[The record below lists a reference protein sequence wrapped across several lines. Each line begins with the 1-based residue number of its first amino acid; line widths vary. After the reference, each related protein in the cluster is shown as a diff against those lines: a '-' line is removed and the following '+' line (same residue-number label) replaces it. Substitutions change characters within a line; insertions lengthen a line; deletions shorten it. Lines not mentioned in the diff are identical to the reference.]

1 MPRYTVTH
9 EKEPMENQQP
19 VNVIEGPIV
28 FGKDPPQTIRFVGD
42 VGPLFEALAKAQAEF
57 AEMER
62 DAEVKFE
69 DKRGGK
75 RDFKY
80 ASLAEV
86 LASVRPALNKH
97 GLAILQPFDGDKVVT
112 LLALGAS
119 RIEVDT
125 ALPAWNNVQDMGS
138 ALTYI
143 KRYQLKS
150 LLGVNDGEDDDGNAA
165 SGTGKTPEP
174 RPRASATPPVVKPA
188 EPKPTGYEGPTDDT
202 KERIRELAKGIGFKN
217 TELQDFS
224 IKHGC
229 GPLDKLNQAKS
240 DVLVKMLES
249 QANPQVTT

>member
-9 EKEPMENQQP
+9 EKEPMENQQVP
-19 VNVIEGPIV
+19 DTIPA
-28 FGKDPPQTIRFVGD
+28 PPPLRETIRYIGD
-42 VGPLFEALAKAQAEF
+42 VGELFAALAKAQAEF
-57 AEMER
+57 IEMER
-62 DAEVKFE
+62 DAEVEFE

-75 RDFKY
+75 RKFKY
-80 ASLAEV
+80 ATLAEV

-97 GLAILQPFDGDKVVT
+97 GMALMQPFDGDRVVT
-112 LLALGAS
+112 ILALGAH
-119 RIEVDT
+119 RIEAEVY
-125 ALPAWNNVQDMGS
+125 LPKWGSAQDLGS

-143 KRYQLKS
+143 KRYQVKS
-150 LLGVNDGEDDDGNAA
+150 LLGINDGEDDDGNAA

-174 RPRASATPPVVKPA
+174 RPRAGATPPVVKPA
-188 EPKPTGYEGPTDDT
+188 EPKPDGYEGPNAVT
-202 KERIRELAKGIGFKN
+202 KDCIRRLAAAIGFKN

-229 GPLDKLNQAKS
+229 GPLDKLNQAKA

>member
-1 MPRYTVTH
+1 
-9 EKEPMENQQP
+9 MENQQVP
-19 VNVIEGPIV
+19 DTIPA
-28 FGKDPPQTIRFVGD
+28 PPPSTMRLIGD
-42 VGPLFEALAKAQAEF
+42 VAPLFEALTKAQAEF
-57 AEMER
+57 VEMDR
-62 DAEVKFE
+62 DAKVKFE
-69 DKRGGK
+69 GRE
-75 RDFKY
+75 FFY
-80 ASLAEV
+80 ATLAEV

-97 GLAILQPFDGDKVVT
+97 GIALLQPFDGDKVT
-112 LLALGAS
+112 TILALGAS
-119 RIEVDT
+119 RLEVDVLLPEWKSAQ
-125 ALPAWNNVQDMGS
+125 ALGS

-150 LLGVNDGEDDDGNAA
+150 ILGVNDGDDDDGNAA

-188 EPKPTGYEGPTDDT
+188 EPKPTGYEGPAEAT
-202 KERIRELAKGIGFKN
+202 KEYIRKLSAAIGFKN

-229 GPLDKLNQAKS
+229 GPLDKLNQAKA

>member
-1 MPRYTVTH
+1 
-9 EKEPMENQQP
+9 MENQEAQKSDTIP
-19 VNVIEGPIV
+19 A
-28 FGKDPPQTIRFVGD
+28 PPPETVRFVGE
-42 VGPLFEALAKAQAEF
+42 VSELFTALAKAQAEF
-57 AEMER
+57 VEMDR
-62 DAEVKFE
+62 DSEVKFE

-97 GLAILQPFDGDKVVT
+97 GIVILQPFDGDKVVT
-112 LLALGAS
+112 ILALGAA

-165 SGTGKTPEP
+165 SGTGKVPEP
-174 RPRASATPPVVKPA
+174 RPRATPPAVKPA
-188 EPKPTGYEGPTDDT
+188 DAPKAGELQPDT
-202 KERIRELAKGIGFKN
+202 KRRIADLGKAIGF
-217 TELQDFS
+217 TLDELGDFS
-224 IKHGC
+224 VKHGC
-229 GPLDKLNQAKS
+229 GPLKELNQAKA
-240 DVLVKMLES
+240 DALVKMLED
-249 QANPQVTT
+249 QAAGGGR